1 MARPQLWSLGTVL
14 LTFGSL
20 AGGAP
25 ARGAW
30 PPRDVQREWVHLG
43 SRQID
48 FRADHDVLRTA
59 GEDRFKHVRLVVEG
73 GDLEMF
79 DLRFTFGDGATFS
92 PAGRFSF
99 TGKSRSRVIRLPG
112 AARTIRWIDF
122 FYRNLQNGASGKATV
137 HLYGRR

>member
-14 LTFGSL
+14 LSVVSL
-20 AGGAP
+20 VGGAP
-25 ARGAW
+25 ALRAGQPAELQRG
-30 PPRDVQREWVHLG
+30 WVHLG
-43 SRQID
+43 ARQID

-59 GEDRFKHVRLVVEG
+59 GEGRFKHVRLVVEG
-73 GDLEMF
+73 GDVEMF

-99 TGKSRSRVIRLPG
+99 NGKSRSHVIRLPG

-122 FYRNLQNGASGKATV
+122 FYRSLQGGAQGKATV
-137 HLYGRR
+137 HLYGR

>member
-14 LTFGSL
+14 LAFASL
-20 AGGAP
+20 AGRAP
-25 ARGAW
+25 ARSAW
-30 PPRDVQREWVHLG
+30 HPSDLQRGWVHLG
-43 SRQID
+43 ARQID
-48 FRADHDVLRTA
+48 FRSDHDVLRAA

-79 DLRFTFGDGATFS
+79 DVRFTFGDGATFS

-99 TGKSRSRVIRLPG
+99 QGKSHSRVLSLPG

-122 FYRNLQNGASGKATV
+122 FYRNLQTGAPGKAIV

>member
-1 MARPQLWSLGTVL
+1 MDRPRLWSLGTVL
-14 LTFGSL
+14 LTFVSL
-20 AGGAP
+20 AGGVP
-25 ARGAW
+25 ARPALQ
-30 PPRDVQREWVHLG
+30 PRDVQREWVHLG
-43 SRQID
+43 ARRID

-99 TGKSRSRVIRLPG
+99 QGKSHSRVLSLPG

-122 FYRNLQNGASGKATV
+122 FYRNLQTGAPGKAIV

>member
-1 MARPQLWSLGTVL
+1 MARRHLRPLGTVL
-14 LTFGSL
+14 LTLVSL
-20 AGGAP
+20 AGAAP
-25 ARGAW
+25 ARPAW
-30 PPRDVQREWVHLG
+30 RPRELQREWVHLG
-43 SRQID
+43 ARQID

-79 DLRFTFGDGATFS
+79 DVRFTFGDGATFS

-99 TGKSRSRVIRLPG
+99 QGKSHSRVLSLPG
-112 AARTIRWIDF
+112 AARTVRWIDF
-122 FYRNLQNGASGKATV
+122 FYRNLQTGTPGRVTV

>member
-1 MARPQLWSLGTVL
+1 MAQPQLWSLGIVL
-14 LTFGSL
+14 LSFVAL

-25 ARGAW
+25 PPGALHPADLQRG
-30 PPRDVQREWVHLG
+30 WVHLG
-43 SRQID
+43 ARQMD

-59 GEDRFKHVRLVVEG
+59 GENRYKHVRLVVEG

-99 TGKSRSRVIRLPG
+99 QGRSRSHIIRLPG

-122 FYRNLQNGASGKATV
+122 FYRSLQSGAPGRTTV
-137 HLYGRR
+137 HLYGR